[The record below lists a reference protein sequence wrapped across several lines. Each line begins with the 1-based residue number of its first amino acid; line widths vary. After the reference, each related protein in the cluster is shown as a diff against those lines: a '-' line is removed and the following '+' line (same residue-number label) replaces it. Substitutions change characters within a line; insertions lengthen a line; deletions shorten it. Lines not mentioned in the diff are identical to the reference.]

1 MKKSA
6 GIFFIL
12 SATMRSGISLT
23 FIILLF
29 ISISICSCGG
39 AKKKS
44 SGTHT
49 HEDGTEHQDHPV
61 EPAPAIPA
69 QETFKVEADS
79 TTSTANPAHDHGNGQ
94 LHDHG
99 DGKPHK
105 H

>member
-1 MKKSA
+1 
-6 GIFFIL
+6 
-12 SATMRSGISLT
+12 MRSK
-23 FIILLF
+23 
-29 ISISICSCGG
+29 ISIAIVIFSLIFLCFASCGG

-49 HEDGTEHQDHPV
+49 HEDGSVHQDHPA
-61 EPAPAIPA
+61 EGAARPAG
-69 QETFKVEADS
+69 QETFRVEADS
-79 TTSTANPAHDHGNGQ
+79 TTSIVNPAHDHGDS

>member
-1 MKKSA
+1 
-6 GIFFIL
+6 
-12 SATMRSGISLT
+12 MRSGKSIT

-29 ISISICSCGG
+29 ISISIAACGG
-39 AKKKS
+39 AKKKN

-49 HEDGTEHQDHPV
+49 HEDGTVHQDHPA
-61 EPAPAIPA
+61 ETAPALPE
-69 QETFKVEADS
+69 QETFRVEADS
-79 TTSTANPAHDHGNGQ
+79 TTSTANPAHDHGDGK